1 MLSWDDFRYVKAI
14 ADTRSLAGAAEAL
27 GVNHSTVFRRLGQIE
42 QQLGSRLFE
51 RGRAGYALTTCG
63 EQMVE
68 LAERMDED
76 IITFER
82 KVTGQDLRPS
92 GELRVT
98 TSDVVLLHLLT
109 DVLVGFRRAY
119 PEIVLDI
126 VVSNQR
132 LNLSKR
138 DADVAVRATYH
149 DPDPLA
155 GSKVARIAWA
165 VFGPAA
171 RAANRSIPRATAR
184 TTTGSRSPITIA
196 IAKAMKWLKDHVGE
210 KRIVY
215 KVNTMLGL
223 AEAAAGGV
231 GLVLLPCFVGSAVP
245 GLAQLSPPLPELE
258 GELWLLTHP
267 DLRNTARVRAFLDFC
282 ADEIAK
288 RRKIIEG
295 RGDTSR
301 DRRGERP
308 WRSGDRL
315 GLPRSAIWCAS
326 GNPTSWT
333 QRDRSA
339 VSMNRSRGPVGP
351 LAQGAVGHEWQSLRQ
366 ALRGTR
372 FADEVAG
379 VRSRRPRPPQRQ
391 RRLPARA
398 HAGDAHAAGEV
409 AIGEAEPRHRAAE
422 AALVRAF
429 EIEARLERHAL
440 QRGADGLALDPQR
453 SGRQPY
459 RTNRARAADLDAC
472 R

>member
-14 ADTRSLAGAAEAL
+14 AESRSLAGAAEAL

-51 RGRAGYALTTCG
+51 RGRAGYALTACG

-76 IITFER
+76 IVTFER

-98 TSDVVLLHLLT
+98 TSDVVLLHLLN
-109 DVLVGFRRAY
+109 DVLIGFRRAC

-149 DPDPLA
+149 NADPSS

-165 VFGPAA
+165 VYGPAA
-171 RAANRSIPRATAR
+171 RAREPFDPARDGPRHDWVAFADPVSIAR
-184 TTTGSRSPITIA
+184 
-196 IAKAMKWLKDHVGE
+196 AMKWLRDFVGE

-215 KVNTMLGL
+215 RVNTMVGL

-231 GLVLLPCFVGSAVP
+231 GMVLLPCYVGSAVP

-267 DLRNTARVRAFLDFC
+267 DLRNTARVRTFLEFC
-282 ADEIAK
+282 AGEIAK
-288 RRKIIEG
+288 RRTIIEG
-295 RGDTSR
+295 
-301 DRRGERP
+301 
-308 WRSGDRL
+308 
-315 GLPRSAIWCAS
+315 
-326 GNPTSWT
+326 
-333 QRDRSA
+333 
-339 VSMNRSRGPVGP
+339 
-351 LAQGAVGHEWQSLRQ
+351 LA
-366 ALRGTR
+366 
-372 FADEVAG
+372 
-379 VRSRRPRPPQRQ
+379 
-391 RRLPARA
+391 
-398 HAGDAHAAGEV
+398 
-409 AIGEAEPRHRAAE
+409 
-422 AALVRAF
+422 
-429 EIEARLERHAL
+429 
-440 QRGADGLALDPQR
+440 
-453 SGRQPY
+453 
-459 RTNRARAADLDAC
+459 
-472 R
+472 